1 MKTYLLEEMTWPEIQ
16 AAMKNGCDTVVIY
29 AASIEQHGPAL
40 PEMTDTILGYAAASD
55 LAKRLGNAL
64 AAPLIR
70 PGLSAHHMCFPGSIT
85 LRPETFRAVVEDYIS
100 AYVHHGFRTIVLASS
115 HGGNFH
121 ALEEIAQQQS
131 EQYPHVRIVCGC
143 SLEEL
148 DAALA
153 EVEVL
158 EGLPVGTCGG
168 HACDWETSVMMMLNE
183 DYVRREKLQRGHV
196 GALTEELLHRF
207 FEDGVMSVSEIG
219 VMGDPTGADAAR
231 GIRYFQ
237 YMQDMQEKAVR
248 KHLME
253 WDKKKCNQHAE

>member
-115 HGGNFH
+115 HGGQFSCTGRDCT
-121 ALEEIAQQQS
+121 ATVRTVPTCAYRLRLQS
-131 EQYPHVRIVCGC
+131 
-143 SLEEL
+143 
-148 DAALA
+148 
-153 EVEVL
+153 
-158 EGLPVGTCGG
+158 
-168 HACDWETSVMMMLNE
+168 
-183 DYVRREKLQRGHV
+183 
-196 GALTEELLHRF
+196 
-207 FEDGVMSVSEIG
+207 
-219 VMGDPTGADAAR
+219 
-231 GIRYFQ
+231 
-237 YMQDMQEKAVR
+237 
-248 KHLME
+248 
-253 WDKKKCNQHAE
+253 

>member
-1 MKTYLLEEMTWPEIQ
+1 M
-16 AAMKNGCDTVVIY
+16 
-29 AASIEQHGPAL
+29 
-40 PEMTDTILGYAAASD
+40 
-55 LAKRLGNAL
+55 
-64 AAPLIR
+64 
-70 PGLSAHHMCFPGSIT
+70 
-85 LRPETFRAVVEDYIS
+85 
-100 AYVHHGFRTIVLASS
+100 
-115 HGGNFH
+115 
-121 ALEEIAQQQS
+121 
-131 EQYPHVRIVCGC
+131 RIVCGC

-253 WDKKKCNQHAE
+253 WDTKKCNQHAE

>member
-115 HGGNFH
+115 HGGNFR

-207 FEDGVMSVSEIG
+207 FEMGSCPSVRLVSWVIQPEPMLHVASVTSNIC
-219 VMGDPTGADAAR
+219 R
-231 GIRYFQ
+231 IC
-237 YMQDMQEKAVR
+237 R
-248 KHLME
+248 KKLS
-253 WDKKKCNQHAE
+253 ASI

>member
-85 LRPETFRAVVEDYIS
+85 LRPET
-100 AYVHHGFRTIVLASS
+100 VLASS
-115 HGGNFH
+115 HGGNFR

-196 GALTEELLHRF
+196 GALTEALLHRF

>member
-100 AYVHHGFRTIVLASS
+100 AYVHHGFWLPRTAAIFVHWKRLHSNSQNSTHMCVSFAAAVLRNWMQHLRRLRFWKAS
-115 HGGNFH
+115 
-121 ALEEIAQQQS
+121 LS
-131 EQYPHVRIVCGC
+131 EPAVVMPVIGK
-143 SLEEL
+143 
-148 DAALA
+148 
-153 EVEVL
+153 
-158 EGLPVGTCGG
+158 LP
-168 HACDWETSVMMMLNE
+168 L
-183 DYVRREKLQRGHV
+183 
-196 GALTEELLHRF
+196 
-207 FEDGVMSVSEIG
+207 
-219 VMGDPTGADAAR
+219 
-231 GIRYFQ
+231 
-237 YMQDMQEKAVR
+237 
-248 KHLME
+248 
-253 WDKKKCNQHAE
+253 

>member
-1 MKTYLLEEMTWPEIQ
+1 
-16 AAMKNGCDTVVIY
+16 
-29 AASIEQHGPAL
+29 
-40 PEMTDTILGYAAASD
+40 
-55 LAKRLGNAL
+55 
-64 AAPLIR
+64 
-70 PGLSAHHMCFPGSIT
+70 MCFPGSIT

-115 HGGNFH
+115 HGGNFR

-153 EVEVL
+153 EVEAL

-248 KHLME
+248 KHLKE
-253 WDKKKCNQHAE
+253 WDTKKRNQHAE